1 MDDDAQL
8 EQDINRVIGTAVE
21 LELLQRAIEVITR
34 LRIKVEEQ
42 AVGLRTARAMVR
54 DLRER
59 LR

>member
-8 EQDINRVIGTAVE
+8 EQEISRVIGTAVE
-21 LELLQRAIEVITR
+21 SALLQRAVELITR

-42 AVGLRTARAMVR
+42 AAGLRTARQMVK